1 MTRKSALHELA
12 AFCGIADEH
21 TDIWGN
27 RHLTSDATRKVLL
40 TAMGLSGH
48 ETDPARIQRDLE
60 NAEWLRLLPPVTVV
74 RCDEPIRIEF
84 TVPVRLASSTLN
96 WVLQLE
102 SGATQQG
109 ACVPERLPL
118 IRKRHVVDAEFS
130 RHTLELLKVE
140 ELGYHKFVIER
151 PDGSAVEMP
160 VIVVPTTCYQP
171 KVISDGVRVWG
182 LAVQLY
188 GLRSRRNWGIG
199 DFTDLRHL
207 VDITADSGGGI
218 IGLNPLHELF
228 PNNPEHIS
236 PYSPSCRSALNTL
249 YIDVEAVAEFHECTA
264 AQMLVAMP
272 QFQARLRSLL
282 AEELVNYTGVAQIKR
297 EVLNLLYE
305 HFRERHLTQ
314 NSEHAQAFFL
324 YRDKS
329 GTSLER
335 LARFEALQ
343 AHFQAQDD
351 MTWGWPVWPEA
362 YRDPESTAVANFVAE
377 HESAV
382 TFYAWLQYLAD
393 IQLGEAG
400 RQSWLRGLGIG
411 LYADL
416 AVGANPGGAEVW
428 GWQGVFAAGAYT
440 GAPPDLIN
448 RMGQDWGLPPYIPHR
463 LRGVAYAPLI
473 EVLRANM
480 RHAGALRIDHAMCL
494 TRLFWVPAGRPASEG
509 AYVAYAL
516 DELLGIVALES
527 WRNQCLVIGEVLGTV
542 PDGLRTRFTATDLM
556 SYQPFIFERDE
567 DGGFAAPSSYP
578 HQALVAASTH
588 DLPTLAGFWKGSDL
602 HRRVELK
609 LFPSQELYER
619 FVVERAQD
627 RARMLL
633 ALEHEG
639 LLPEGAS
646 EQPVAVKELTA
657 PFINAIHAYLARTP
671 SMVLVIQPE
680 DIFGILEQANL
691 PGTRENQHPNW
702 SRRLPLD
709 LEDWCVDECFT
720 QATEV
725 VRNERGSAVV
735 PRPELPVHSAAIP
748 RAIYRLQFNKDFTFS
763 QAVEIV
769 PYLAKLGISHCYAS
783 PYLKARPGSSHGYD
797 VVDHGV
803 LNPEIGTQEDYER
816 FVAVLHEHDMGQ
828 IIDVV
833 PNHMGVMG
841 CDNAWWLD
849 VLENGPA
856 AVHAKC
862 FDIDWDPLNP
872 DIKGKVLLP
881 VLGDYYATVL
891 ERGEIILEFD
901 SVRGE
906 FSLFY
911 YQHRMPIDPATYP
924 LIVLHRYE
932 RLVAVLGETDQRNIE
947 LQTLLTAFARL
958 PTRLDTEPSHRAE
971 RQRDKEV
978 HKHHLATLV
987 AASPDIAQHI
997 RDNLNDFN
1005 GRSGDTAS
1013 FDALHALIQEQGYR
1027 LAFWHIASHEINYR
1041 RFFDINGLAAL
1052 RIEEP
1057 DVFEATHHFVLD
1069 LVKQG
1074 KVNGM
1079 RIDHPDGLYNPR
1091 EYFSRLQSSAGG
1103 RVHEAGESLPLY
1115 LVIEKILAE
1124 HEQLPLDWP
1133 IHGTTGYQFSNLANS
1148 LLIDPSSK
1156 WRMTRIYERFIGESI
1171 DFEALVHRAKHLVMN
1186 TALVS
1191 ELNVLAYRLARIA
1204 AMDRHTCDFTLYTLR
1219 EALAE
1224 VVACFP
1230 VYRTYINDNG
1240 LSDNDRGHIEWAIA
1254 IAKKRNPALDSR
1266 VFTFV
1271 QSVLSTDI
1279 AQGRPEA
1286 YHSAVIFFA
1295 MKFQQFTSPVMAKGL
1310 EDTSF
1315 YRYHRLVSLND
1326 VGGDPSRFGISV
1338 AAYHAV
1344 TRARVKRW
1352 PHNLLATST
1361 HDSKRSEDLRTRINV
1376 LSEIPAEWM
1385 LFLKGWSKI
1394 NHTKKQSI
1402 DGILV
1407 PSANDEY
1414 LLYQTLIG
1422 SWPLGDMM
1430 FDDLDAY
1437 RLRIEAYMIKAVREA
1452 KEHSSWI
1459 NVNSA
1464 YEAALSDFIA
1474 TLLTP
1479 GDKNL
1484 FLTDFERATQRITH
1498 HGLLNSLS
1506 LMLLKLTS
1514 PGVPDIYQ
1522 GCELWQFN
1530 LVDPDNRRSVDFSL
1544 RGRLLNELRQ
1554 MENFPVT
1561 ELIERLHILLDGMAD
1576 GRAKLYLIWRTLALR
1591 AQKPELFYKGDYQSL
1606 TVRGERAN
1614 HICAYARRHGNE
1626 ALIAVAPR
1634 LTVKLLGAKGENG
1647 GLPLGH
1653 DIWRDT
1659 RIDLPKELR
1668 CVSWRNVYTKEI
1680 LASDNSLVVANTL
1693 VNFPVALLVTG

>member
-1 MTRKSALHELA
+1 MTGKNALHALA
-12 AFCGIADEH
+12 TFCGIADEH
-21 TDIWGN
+21 ADIWGN
-27 RHLTSDATRKVLL
+27 LHLTSDTTRKALL
-40 TAMGLSGH
+40 TAMGLPVH
-48 ETDPARIQRDLE
+48 DTDPARIQCDLE
-60 NAEWLRLLPPVTVV
+60 NAEWLRQLPPVAVV
-74 RCDEPIRIEF
+74 RCNEPIRIEL

-96 WVLQLE
+96 WALKLE
-102 SGATQQG
+102 SGATQKG
-109 ACVPERLPL
+109 TCEPKRLSL
-118 IRKRHVVDAEFS
+118 IGKRRVVEAEFS
-130 RHTLELLKVE
+130 RHTLELFKIDE
-140 ELGYHKFVIER
+140 PGYHKFVIER
-151 PDGSAVEMP
+151 PDGSLVEMP

-171 KVISDGVRVWG
+171 KAIRDGVRVWG
-182 LAVQLY
+182 LAVQFY

-207 VDITADSGGGI
+207 VDITADAGGGI
-218 IGLNPLHELF
+218 VGLNPLHQLF

-236 PYSPSCRSALNTL
+236 PYSPSCRAALNTL
-249 YIDVEAVAEFHECTA
+249 YIDVEALAEFHECTA
-264 AQMLVAMP
+264 AQMLVATP

-282 AEELVNYTGVAQIKR
+282 AEELVNYPGVAEIKR
-297 EVLNLLYE
+297 EVLDLLYE

-314 NSEHAQAFFL
+314 HSEHAQAFFL
-324 YRDKS
+324 YRDQS
-329 GTSLER
+329 GSSLER

-343 AHFQAQDD
+343 AHFQAENA
-351 MTWGWPVWPEA
+351 MIWGWPVWPEA
-362 YRDPESTAVANFVAE
+362 YRDPDGSAVASFAAE

-382 TFYAWLQYLAD
+382 TFYAWLQYSAD

-400 RQSWLRGLGIG
+400 RQSWLRGLGVG

-428 GWQGVFAAGAYT
+428 GWQGVFAVGAYT

-463 LRGVAYAPLI
+463 LREVAYAPLI

-542 PDGLRTRFTATDLM
+542 PDGLRAWFTAADFL
-556 SYQPFIFERDE
+556 SYQPFIFERNE
-567 DGGFAAPSSYP
+567 DGGFAAPGAYP

-588 DLPTLAGFWKGSDL
+588 DLPTLAGFWKGNDL
-602 HRRVELK
+602 DRREALK
-609 LFPSQELYER
+609 LFPSQELHER

-627 RARMLL
+627 RALMLL
-633 ALEHEG
+633 ALEHED

-646 EQPVAVKELTA
+646 VQPVAVMELTT

-680 DIFGILEQANL
+680 DIFGIVEQANL

-702 SRRLPLD
+702 SRRMPLD
-709 LEDWCVDECFT
+709 LEDWCVDERFK

-725 VRNERGSAVV
+725 VRRERGSAVI
-735 PRPELPVHSAAIP
+735 PQPEQPANSAAIP
-748 RAIYRLQFNKDFTFS
+748 RATYRLQFNKNFTFA

-769 PYLAKLGISHCYAS
+769 PYLAKLGITHCYAS

-816 FVAVLHEHDMGQ
+816 FVAVLHEHGMGQ

-841 CDNAWWLD
+841 GDNAWWLD

-856 AVHAKC
+856 AAHANC

-881 VLGDYYATVL
+881 LLGDHYAAVL
-891 ERGEIILEFD
+891 ERGEIHLEFD

-924 LIVLHRYE
+924 LIILHRYA
-932 RLVAVLGETDQRNIE
+932 RLVAVLGETDESNIE

-958 PTRLDTEPSHRAE
+958 PPRIDSEPSRIAE

-978 HKHHLATLV
+978 YKHHLATLV

-997 RDNLNDFN
+997 RENLNDFN
-1005 GRSGDTAS
+1005 GRPGDTAS
-1013 FDALHALIQEQGYR
+1013 FDALHALIQAQGYR
-1027 LAFWHIASHEINYR
+1027 LAFWRIASHEINYR
-1041 RFFDINGLAAL
+1041 RFFDINDLAAL
-1052 RIEEP
+1052 RMEEP
-1057 DVFEATHHFVLD
+1057 DVFEATHRFVLD

-1074 KVNGM
+1074 KVNGL
-1079 RIDHPDGLYNPR
+1079 RIDHPDGLYNPG
-1091 EYFSRLQSSAGG
+1091 EYFSQLQSNAQGKAI
-1103 RVHEAGESLPLY
+1103 EAGEPLPLY

-1124 HEQLPLDWP
+1124 RERLPLDWP
-1133 IHGTTGYQFSNLANS
+1133 IHGATGYQFSNLANS
-1148 LLIDPSSK
+1148 LFIDPSSK
-1156 WRMTRIYERFIGESI
+1156 RRMTRIYERFIGESI
-1171 DFEALVHRAKHLVMN
+1171 DFEALVYRAKHLVMN

-1219 EALAE
+1219 DALAE

-1230 VYRTYINDNG
+1230 VYRTYVNDKRV
-1240 LSDNDRGHIEWAIA
+1240 SANDRSHIEGAIA
-1254 IAKKRNPALDSR
+1254 VAKKRNPSMDSGI
-1266 VFTFV
+1266 FNFV
-1271 QSVLSTDI
+1271 QGVLSTDI
-1279 AQGRPEA
+1279 AHGRPEA
-1286 YHSAVIFFA
+1286 YRSAVIFFA

-1326 VGGDPSRFGISV
+1326 VGGEPSRFGISV
-1338 AAYHAV
+1338 AAYHAA
-1344 TRARVKRW
+1344 TRARAKRW

-1376 LSEIPAEWM
+1376 LSEIPTEWK
-1385 LFLKGWSKI
+1385 LLLKRWSRI
-1394 NHTKKQSI
+1394 NQPKKQSI
-1402 DGILV
+1402 DGAPA

-1422 SWPLGDMM
+1422 SWPLGDIMI
-1430 FDDLDAY
+1430 DDLDTY

-1459 NVNSA
+1459 NINTA
-1464 YEAALSDFIA
+1464 YEAALSNFIV
-1474 TLLTP
+1474 TILTP
-1479 GDKNL
+1479 GDNNL
-1484 FLTDFERATQRITH
+1484 FLTDFERVMQRITH

-1506 LMLLKLTS
+1506 LMFLKLTS

-1530 LVDPDNRRSVDFSL
+1530 LVDPDNRRSVDFAL
-1544 RGRLLNELRQ
+1544 RGRLLDELRE

-1561 ELIERLHILLDGMAD
+1561 ELTERLRILLDGMAD

-1591 AQKPELFYKGDYQSL
+1591 AQKPELFREGDYQSL
-1606 TVRGERAN
+1606 TVRGERSN

-1634 LTVKLLGAKGENG
+1634 LTVKLLDTKGEHG

-1659 RIDLPKELR
+1659 SIDLPKELR
-1668 CVSWRNVYTKEI
+1668 HVSWHNVYTQET
-1680 LASDNSLVVANTL
+1680 LPSDNSLVVAKIL
-1693 VNFPVALLVTG
+1693 GNFPVALLVTG